1 MEAQIRL
8 GRISGI
14 QIGLHYSWL
23 IIALLVTLSLVSHFH
38 AVNPK
43 WSTGLV
49 WVSAIITGLLFFASI
64 IAHEMSHAAVARLR
78 GLPVRSITLFAL
90 GGVAMIEKEAEDAK
104 TEFWMGIAGPI
115 MSFVIGTVC
124 LALAWLLGWTPE
136 FQELAPQTPPVAVL
150 MWLGVINI
158 SLALFNMIPG
168 YPLDGGRVLRAV
180 VWWVTGNNVRA
191 TRIAAGVGQFV
202 ASGFIIWG
210 LFRFF
215 GGAGFG
221 GLWMTLIG
229 WFLLDAARSSAV
241 QLETTESL
249 RGLSVSDVM
258 VQDCPV
264 VDGHTNLQTFAD
276 EYLLRTGQRC
286 FIVTGNN
293 RIVGLITTHEV
304 KEVERNK
311 WKFTTIDQVMRPL
324 DELHTVSPD
333 TPLTQALEQMGR
345 EDVNQLPVMSNNQL
359 VGIIS
364 RGHVLRLL
372 QTRAELRA

>member
-23 IIALLVTLSLVSHFH
+23 IIALLVTLSLAGHFH

-43 WSTGLV
+43 WSAGVIWT
-49 WVSAIITGLLFFASI
+49 SAIITGLLFFASI

-158 SLALFNMIPG
+158 TLAFFNMIPS
-168 YPLDGGRVLRAV
+168 YPLDGGRVLRAII
-180 VWWVTGNNVRA
+180 WWITGNNVRA

-202 ASGFIIWG
+202 ALSFIIWG

-249 RGLSVSDVM
+249 RGLRVADVM
-258 VQDCPV
+258 ARDCPV
-264 VDGHTNLQTFAD
+264 VDGRTNLQTFAD

-286 FIVTGNN
+286 FIVTENN

-304 KEVERNK
+304 KEVERDK

-333 TPLTQALEQMGR
+333 TPLAQVLERMGR

-359 VGIIS
+359 IGIIS
-364 RGHVLRLL
+364 RGHMLRLL
-372 QTRAELRA
+372 QTRAELSA